1 MIAPGVRVI
10 ADLPTQATVESVDGE
25 YATVTWTTGDGV
37 LERQM
42 VHLSQLKEPE
52 FDAEMTTDPEEGRR
66 QIEAMKPEPL
76 KVGDKVRLAAG
87 GERVFR
93 VAEPQ
98 DYGNMIECEWYEPLG
113 VGDAVAR
120 RFDVFPVSSLVLVEA
135 P

>member
-1 MIAPGVRVI
+1 
-10 ADLPTQATVESVDGE
+10 
-25 YATVTWTTGDGV
+25 
-37 LERQM
+37 
-42 VHLSQLKEPE
+42 
-52 FDAEMTTDPEEGRR
+52 MTTDPEEGRR

-93 VAEPQ
+93 VAELQ
-98 DYGNMIECEWYEPLG
+98 DYGNMAECEWYEPLG

-120 RFDVFPVSSLVLVEA
+120 RFDIFPVSSLVLVEA